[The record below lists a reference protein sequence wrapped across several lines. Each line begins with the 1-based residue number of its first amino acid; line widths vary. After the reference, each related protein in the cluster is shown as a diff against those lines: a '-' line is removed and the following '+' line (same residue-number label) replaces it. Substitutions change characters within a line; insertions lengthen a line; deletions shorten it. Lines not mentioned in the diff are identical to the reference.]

1 MSKRFDRIFIIDDGK
16 TSRRACFEI
25 PNAKTGLELVAY
37 FKDELGVAETTG
49 LADIAVKHLILL
61 PDVKANKEEMRFN
74 SIEELEYVFD
84 DVFIGLKLIME
95 FQTDI
100 APLLKRLTK
109 SLPTS
114 SGTQGQG
121 NGK

>member
-37 FKDELGVAETTG
+37 FKDELGAAETIG
-49 LADIAVKHLILL
+49 LADIAVKHLVIL

-74 SIEELEYVFD
+74 SIEELEYVFE

-100 APLLKRLTK
+100 APLLKRLTP
-109 SLPTS
+109 SLQVL

-121 NGK
+121 KGK